1 MTGFSFEDTI
11 KAREPKWSK
20 YLKDFPLITDI
31 WEESKT
37 PSFPEAMFCIEGRK
51 RGHSSLF
58 LHLPGRGPEA
68 QS

>member
-1 MTGFSFEDTI
+1 MTGFSLEDMF
-11 KAREPKWSK
+11 KAHKQEQSK
-20 YLKDFPLITDI
+20 YLEDFPLITDI

-37 PSFPEAMFCIEGRK
+37 PSFPEALFCIDGGK

-58 LHLPGRGPEA
+58 LHWRGRRSES